1 MNARRFAS
9 TAPQRIVADRR
20 LAALARAMGP
30 ALADALADPLVVEV
44 LVNADGRVRVD
55 RIGAGIE
62 ATNVWLTSG
71 ERETAVR
78 LLAAEAR
85 ITVTEDQPYLAA
97 TLPGS
102 GARVQAMIPP
112 LVAAPTLAIR
122 KRPSAIFTLA
132 DYVRDRIA
140 DPAQAEA
147 LRRAIRERHNI
158 VVAGGTGSGK
168 TTLLNALLAEA
179 EFASARI
186 IILEDTAEL
195 QCAGADVVQLLT
207 KRAAPQVTMRDLVQ
221 MTLRLRPD
229 RIVVG
234 EVRDAAALEVLKA
247 WNTGHPGGLL
257 TIHANSAADALMRLE
272 DLCIEAGLTSPQRLI
287 RSAVDTVV
295 FMARTPEGRRI
306 EEIAQLRAPRTL
318 SCRAARANTDSTF
331 EETSA

>member
-1 MNARRFAS
+1 MNVQP
-9 TAPQRIVADRR
+9 APSQNRVAERR
-20 LAALARAMGP
+20 LASLARALGP
-30 ALADALADPLVVEV
+30 ALAEALADEAVVEV
-44 LVNADGRVRVD
+44 LINADGRLRIDRV
-55 RIGAGIE
+55 GVGIE
-62 ATNVWLTSG
+62 ETNVWLTAA

-85 ITVTEDQPYLAA
+85 VTVTEDQPYLSA

-102 GARVQAMIPP
+102 GARVQAMVPP
-112 LVAAPTLAIR
+112 IVAAPTLAIR
-122 KRPSAIFTLA
+122 KRPSVIFTLD
-132 DYVRDRIA
+132 DYVRSGIA
-140 DPAQAEA
+140 TLAQAA
-147 LRRAIRERHNI
+147 QMRAAIIGRRNI

-179 EFASARI
+179 EFAKARVL
-186 IILEDTAEL
+186 ILEDTAEL

-257 TIHANSAADALMRLE
+257 TIHANSAADALLRLE
-272 DLCIEAGLTSPQRLI
+272 DLCIEAGLASPQRLI
-287 RSAVDTVV
+287 QSAVDAIV
-295 FMARTPEGRRI
+295 FMARTPSGRRI
-306 EEIAQLRAPRTL
+306 EEIAFIDGAVTSVDRRARAPP
-318 SCRAARANTDSTF
+318 
-331 EETSA
+331 